1 MVSAFFFMVIS
12 VVVISFLALY
22 VLYQILLNFQPS
34 SVKLKKDFNVLKKST
49 ESLPGELVP
58 WDKEEIELL
67 STNRTGEK
75 SRNLLWKSGL
85 GQFTS
90 IYDEALIKYA
100 YRSYIAPGENGLLLA
115 KTSKHEYGYRVSRK
129 GVRVKIDGVNVGSI
143 DNNGVFRNTKK
154 KEIGNILMDEKEA
167 SFQVQLNGKGL
178 GGVTNIKKSEQL
190 KPRAFQLLVPMDAET
205 EKYFL
210 AIGIYGM
217 YKQFLS
223 FK

>member
-1 MVSAFFFMVIS
+1 MISAFFFMVIAI
-12 VVVISFLALY
+12 VAISLLALY

-34 SVKLKKDFNVLKKST
+34 SVKLKKDLVVLKKST
-49 ESLPGELVP
+49 ESLSGELVP

-67 STNRTGEK
+67 STNRGAEK

-85 GQFTS
+85 GQFVS

-115 KTSKHEYGYRVSRK
+115 KTSKHEFGYRITRK
-129 GVRVKIDGVNVGSI
+129 GVRVKIDGVNVGTI
-143 DNNGVFRNTKK
+143 DNTGVFRNTKK
-154 KEIGNILMDEKEA
+154 KEMGNIIMDPKEGT
-167 SFQVQLNGKGL
+167 FPIQINGKNL
-178 GGVTNIKKSEQL
+178 GAVTNVKKSEQV

-205 EKYFL
+205 EKQFL
-210 AIGIYGM
+210 AIGVYGLF
-217 YKQFLS
+217 KQFLS